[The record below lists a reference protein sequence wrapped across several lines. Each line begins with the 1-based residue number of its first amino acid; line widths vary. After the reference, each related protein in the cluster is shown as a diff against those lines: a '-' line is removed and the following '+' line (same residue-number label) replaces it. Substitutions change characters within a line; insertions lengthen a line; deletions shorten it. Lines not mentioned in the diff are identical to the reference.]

1 MPRIRRP
8 EPAHE
13 QIARY
18 YRERIEQGKMRP
30 GQRFPSIPRVAEE
43 WGTSRQTA
51 HNAMK
56 LLQQSGYIVSDPG
69 RGTFVA
75 VPPGW
80 SINKGCLTAR

>member
-1 MPRIRRP
+1 MPRIHRSD
-8 EPAHE
+8 PAHE

-18 YRERIEQGKMRP
+18 YRERIEQGKLRP
-30 GQRFPSIPRVAEE
+30 GDLFPSIPRVAEE

-56 LLQQSGYIVSDPG
+56 LLQQSGYIVSEPG

-75 VPPGW
+75 IPPGW
-80 SINKGCLTAR
+80 SIEKGCLTER